1 MKDNLLIDEKAYK
14 LAKDYLP
21 SRNIVGVTADLIE
34 KYLNPLLLNP
44 KPTSKEGIYRRLLE
58 SAQNA
63 NMKAGVIGR
72 AIGGVDKL
80 ALVLQDFTPGA
91 VLDKYAGN
99 WEAILKDIV
108 ELPAYAGASCHCL
121 ACAAKASA

>member
-80 ALVLQDFTPGA
+80 ALVLQDFTPRA

>member
-14 LAKDYLP
+14 LTKDYLP

-58 SAQNA
+58 SVQNA

-80 ALVLQDFTPGA
+80 ALVLQDFTPRA

-108 ELPAYAGASCHCL
+108 ELPAYAARVAIVWL
-121 ACAAKASA
+121 AR

>member
-1 MKDNLLIDEKAYK
+1 
-14 LAKDYLP
+14 
-21 SRNIVGVTADLIE
+21 
-34 KYLNPLLLNP
+34 
-44 KPTSKEGIYRRLLE
+44 
-58 SAQNA
+58 
-63 NMKAGVIGR
+63 MKAGVIGR